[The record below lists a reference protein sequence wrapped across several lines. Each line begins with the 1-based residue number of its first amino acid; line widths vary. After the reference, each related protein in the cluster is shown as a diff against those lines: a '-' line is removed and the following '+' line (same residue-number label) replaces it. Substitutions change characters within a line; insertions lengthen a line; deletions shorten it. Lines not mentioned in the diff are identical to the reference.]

1 MFVGNAH
8 TAEGDEVA
16 LAEAMHVVAMAN
28 SHEKR
33 PGWNQGVIH
42 PRIGT
47 GFRYRGS
54 TVENPGMMAQVIL
67 DETGDEVVAV
77 VVTWLQTQLQRVAG
91 LVRRIA

>member
-1 MFVGNAH
+1 MK
-8 TAEGDEVA
+8 
-16 LAEAMHVVAMAN
+16 
-28 SHEKR
+28 KR
-33 PGWNQGVIH
+33 PGWNQGVIL

-67 DETGDEVVAV
+67 DETGDELVAV